1 MMWVTTCLSWSLKVR
16 DALLITRCST
26 VPKTRQLA
34 LALTAFHPLSPLFAL
49 VYGPQKVILRPS
61 LLKPACSQILRP
73 SLLKP
78 ACSQLGCARRRQ
90 ISRIVPHLA
99 IRGGFSRTVLLPSTP
114 IQILKRDIV
123 GSCDFDSGIWP
134 VPIDP
139 ESVWFELNGEVLDEE
154 VGVGRLTAWAES
166 YEDEVVVQVGE
177 ERVPWN
183 APTHL

>member
-1 MMWVTTCLSWSLKVR
+1 
-16 DALLITRCST
+16 
-26 VPKTRQLA
+26 
-34 LALTAFHPLSPLFAL
+34 
-49 VYGPQKVILRPS
+49 
-61 LLKPACSQILRP
+61 
-73 SLLKP
+73 
-78 ACSQLGCARRRQ
+78 
-90 ISRIVPHLA
+90 
-99 IRGGFSRTVLLPSTP
+99 
-114 IQILKRDIV
+114 V